1 MDNSPVVLVLLPCGT
16 DEGTER
22 LGNLP
27 QVTQLVS
34 DGATSPSSHTLN
46 DDASLADLGLIHAVP
61 A

>member
-1 MDNSPVVLVLLPCGT
+1 MVLVLLPCGT

-22 LGNLP
+22 LSNLP